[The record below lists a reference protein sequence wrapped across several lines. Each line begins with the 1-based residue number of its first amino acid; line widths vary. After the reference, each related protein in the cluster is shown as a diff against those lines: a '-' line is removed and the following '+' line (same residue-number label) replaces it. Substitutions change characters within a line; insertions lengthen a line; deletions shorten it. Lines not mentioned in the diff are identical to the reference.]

1 MVGALAAAVLNVHS
15 ALCPPGR
22 RTCALNWRL
31 PAAAGAMMPSSGTH
45 ACRVSLGQTSGG
57 WGVPRKSHALR
68 SAAAG
73 GGAGL
78 ALCDPR
84 CVQSPNISSGL
95 RADTLCV
102 AAALAAER
110 VTCRPRHGAAGRRG
124 AAEEASLLPG
134 GSVLLGGALR
144 QGPTA
149 GESGRRPPGPA
160 GQPGRY
166 EQWRGMSQTRAGVGS
181 AHLSCRRRRRRA
193 LPPPRADPACCR
205 LARRSALALPSG

>member
-1 MVGALAAAVLNVHS
+1 
-15 ALCPPGR
+15 
-22 RTCALNWRL
+22 
-31 PAAAGAMMPSSGTH
+31 MMPSSGTH
-45 ACRVSLGQTSGG
+45 ACSVSLAQISGG
-57 WGVPRKSHALR
+57 WGGPRKSRALR

-73 GGAGL
+73 GGEDSGSPL
-78 ALCDPR
+78 RPR
-84 CVQSPNISSGL
+84 CVQSPNTYSSL
-95 RADTLCV
+95 RADTLCA

-110 VTCRPRHGAAGRRG
+110 VTCRPRHGAAAGRRG

-166 EQWRGMSQTRAGVGS
+166 EQWRGMTQTRAGVGS

-193 LPPPRADPACCR
+193 LPPTRAHPACCR
-205 LARRSALALPSG
+205 LARRSAPALPSGSSPQTMLHSCPQTRCPAATSSAGEQ